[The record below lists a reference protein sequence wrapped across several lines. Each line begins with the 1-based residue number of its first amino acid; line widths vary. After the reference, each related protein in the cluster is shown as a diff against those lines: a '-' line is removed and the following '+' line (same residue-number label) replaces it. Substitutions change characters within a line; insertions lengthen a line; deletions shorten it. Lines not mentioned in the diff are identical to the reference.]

1 MIWRSIAG
9 HPVRGDR
16 TVADCAEAARS
27 TMVIRTWCPSGRTR
41 VILKLMDRAMP
52 RLTVTLPA
60 ELVEEVRSRADRG
73 NVSSWIAKA
82 MAERLARER
91 LAEAIA
97 EYEAE
102 SGVITDDDIA
112 AAREHTAW
120 QPMARRRKP
129 PAA

>member
-1 MIWRSIAG
+1 
-9 HPVRGDR
+9 
-16 TVADCAEAARS
+16 
-27 TMVIRTWCPSGRTR
+27 
-41 VILKLMDRAMP
+41 MP